1 MSKLNI
7 VVGTHGRFGEELIKS
22 AEMIVG
28 KMENVKSVSLLPMMS
43 FEEFMQQADSV
54 LSDMEGPVL
63 ALVDLYGGTPCNV
76 LSALTRKYHHN
87 VITGVN
93 LPMLVELY
101 VDTINKEELDMEEV
115 VKNCIEILKSSG
127 VHTNKMLE

>member
-7 VVGTHGRFGEELIKS
+7 VVGTHGKFGEELIKS

-43 FEEFMQQADSV
+43 FEDFRHQVDSV
-54 LSDMEGPVL
+54 LSDLEGPVL

-76 LSALTRKYHHN
+76 LTALTKKYHHN

-93 LPMLVELY
+93 LPLLIDLY
-101 VDTINKEELDMEEV
+101 INTSDKETLDMDEV
-115 VKNCIEILKSSG
+115 VNNCIEILKSSG

>member
-1 MSKLNI
+1 MAKLNI

-54 LSDMEGPVL
+54 LSDLEGPVL

-101 VDTINKEELDMEEV
+101 VGAINNEELDMEEV
-115 VKNCIEILKSSG
+115 IKNCIEILKSSG

>member
-43 FEEFMQQADSV
+43 FEEFMHEADSV
-54 LSDMEGPVL
+54 LSDLEGPVL

-101 VDTINKEELDMEEV
+101 VGVINNEELDMEEV

>member
-1 MSKLNI
+1 MAKLNI
-7 VVGTHGRFGEELIKS
+7 VIGTHGRFGEELVKS

-28 KMENVKSVSLLPMMS
+28 KMENVKTVSLLPMMS

-54 LSDMEGPVL
+54 FSDLEGPVL

-76 LSALTRKYHHN
+76 LTALTKKYHHN

-93 LPMLVELY
+93 LPMLINLY
-101 VDTINKEELDMEEV
+101 LSIDDEELNMDKV
-115 VKNCIEILKSSG
+115 IKNCIDNLKSSG
-127 VHTNKMLE
+127 VHTNEMIK